1 MNNNNKFSLILRTSH
16 TYINISN
23 SATNISNVVEI
34 DKNSYDIDQNQYNSI
49 QQVIKNNFDSLVQIS
64 KEQTADYLDIY
75 ALDGYVNNITI
86 LFDDTNIYVNFAVND
101 TKTKELGNQIL
112 KQINKIILKED

>member
-34 DKNSYDIDQNQYNSI
+34 DKNPHNIDQSQYNSI
-49 QQVIKNNFDSLVQIS
+49 QQVIENNFDPLVQIS

-75 ALDGYVNNITI
+75 AVDGYVNNITI

-101 TKTKELGNQIL
+101 TKTKELGDQIL
-112 KQINKIILKED
+112 DQINKIILKED